1 MKCFVPA
8 SPKRTERSKKRS
20 MREYHQIFIRK
31 SSEAVLCLVGGN
43 KHGLF
48 EKHSCSNLPTEYISR
63 WSINFL
69 FHISIFN
76 PTDARMDAGP
86 PQIGVGPGF
95 DSQGSINFFTKY
107 CFPNLHWIHDK
118 ALEVQD
124 WSPGLLTIQK
134 SFNLQVLM
142 ILHQST
148 STCLSSLLFWMF
160 FMFLLKSI
168 LHFCCC
174 WPNSFITFLS
184 LKSTMMLMQFCQ
196 NSLYFFYTKTSKE
209 LTFLHELRFSNREFF
224 WWATVLLV
232 ML

>member
-118 ALEVQD
+118 ALEVEV
-124 WSPGLLTIQK
+124 WGPGLHPEELLIIFQ
-134 SFNLQVLM
+134 SRLQ
-142 ILHQST
+142 HT
-148 STCLSSLLFWMF
+148 SLLDE
-160 FMFLLKSI
+160 I
-168 LHFCCC
+168 CV
-174 WPNSFITFLS
+174 
-184 LKSTMMLMQFCQ
+184 STRA
-196 NSLYFFYTKTSKE
+196 SVG
-209 LTFLHELRFSNREFF
+209 FSN
-224 WWATVLLV
+224 VV
-232 ML
+232 